1 MPARMVEE
9 SASHSH
15 TGKVAFATS
24 AGRRPSLAVN
34 DTQSMVT
41 GGGAVRSRGDHQT
54 NGHDLQA
61 RRFRRAWRET
71 ATVSEGQLA
80 ACPLLVAHTLRVAFA
95 TSRRRWPH
103 WSSPTLTICYP
114 TSYRRIYDYPIAS
127 DTAEHCGHSNSAA
140 RYLTPDRRTP
150 IAHAHGRA
158 IPTLTYAAKGL
169 RSICFIVSHVS
180 SRYDAQ
186 GYSASFDLACSGC
199 VEGNRLPVRWLTRR
213 LVDEGRTHRITPPP
227 IKTTNEA
234 AAKGGRSVSRRDGRR
249 TKAATWMGE
258 TYGQEKDKR
267 RKGPTLQRAIGPSAL
282 LYPTLSALRSRNG
295 TGDVYLPIK
304 PPPPGMLLPM
314 TTWKRWVIP
323 PIGGC
328 VDPHPT
334 DKAVKLTA
342 ILRGSYGRDTADNGV
357 LVEHTRTAPSAVSP
371 PLHNQVRDDLDKHLF
386 TVWARAPS
394 GSEMR
399 KPREVSAAKEKTK
412 TGM

>member
-127 DTAEHCGHSNSAA
+127 DTAEHCAPVSTQEQGN
-140 RYLTPDRRTP
+140 
-150 IAHAHGRA
+150 
-158 IPTLTYAAKGL
+158 
-169 RSICFIVSHVS
+169 SHV
-180 SRYDAQ
+180 
-186 GYSASFDLACSGC
+186 
-199 VEGNRLPVRWLTRR
+199 W
-213 LVDEGRTHRITPPP
+213 
-227 IKTTNEA
+227 
-234 AAKGGRSVSRRDGRR
+234 
-249 TKAATWMGE
+249 KAAE
-258 TYGQEKDKR
+258 TRGLDD
-267 RKGPTLQRAIGPSAL
+267 T
-282 LYPTLSALRSRNG
+282 SR
-295 TGDVYLPIK
+295 
-304 PPPPGMLLPM
+304 
-314 TTWKRWVIP
+314 
-323 PIGGC
+323 
-328 VDPHPT
+328 PT
-334 DKAVKLTA
+334 DGHPSHTH
-342 ILRGSYGRDTADNGV
+342 T
-357 LVEHTRTAPSAVSP
+357 VEPS
-371 PLHNQVRDDLDKHLF
+371 
-386 TVWARAPS
+386 
-394 GSEMR
+394 
-399 KPREVSAAKEKTK
+399 PR
-412 TGM
+412 